1 MKRLVLVLP
10 VAVSFALAACSSH
23 PASTAIDGKL
33 SANARTVEA
42 QPVAVDAKVSPSTTR
57 TTNPRPPHTTRT
69 SRPTPTTPGET
80 TLPTAPP
87 APPTPSR
94 TGVAGAVLYQT
105 DCSADRPCSLHPGA
119 AQVRLLDAKG
129 NVVASDQ
136 AGDNGAFILQAPPG
150 NYTLVAKPPSKK
162 QTCPPVPVTVSDQG
176 YSTTTIQCGK
186 R

>member
-1 MKRLVLVLP
+1 MKRLALALP
-10 VAVSFALAACSSH
+10 LALTIGLAACSH
-23 PASTAIDGKL
+23 PSTTIDGKL
-33 SANARTVEA
+33 SANTRTVAA
-42 QPVAVDAKVSPSTTR
+42 QPVAAQPIAVDAKRSPNTTR
-57 TTNPRPPHTTRT
+57 TTRPRPPRTT
-69 SRPTPTTPGET
+69 STTPGQT

-87 APPTPSR
+87 TPPTPSL

-105 DCSADRPCSLHPGA
+105 DCAADRPCSLHPGA

-150 NYTLVAKPPSKK
+150 NYTVVAKPPSKK
-162 QTCPPVPVTVSDQG
+162 ETCPPVPVTVSDGG
-176 YSTTTIQCGK
+176 YATTTVQCGQ